1 MPSKTFCD
9 PNDFDTFLS
18 STNGGAM
25 DGVPDCE
32 VDGDTDGDTDGDMDG
47 VISQDPIYIIQ
58 NKSDYFVYSLSILSS
73 SVFFE
78 GILPEPR
85 SYVILLS
92 ISGYFIAPK
101 LGNQVEIYLSG

>member
-1 MPSKTFCD
+1 MVALWTVFPIVRWTAIQTVIWTVSFHKTQ
-9 PNDFDTFLS
+9 
-18 STNGGAM
+18 STGF
-25 DGVPDCE
+25 
-32 VDGDTDGDTDGDMDG
+32 
-47 VISQDPIYIIQ
+47 